1 MGRGPDV
8 AADTRLA
15 GGQERAAGGLL
26 PSSAS
31 CAQVPLRMSVE
42 TVVHHAVHHR
52 RPATRHGY
60 TGGELCT
67 ETDRVSAPSG
77 RQELGSPC
85 RIPGGR
91 RGLERRTPATHHP
104 APQLQNIAA
113 EKLLKVF
120 AIGSARDYVTA
131 ESAGTAPE
139 QAVIPVTQGAA
150 CGLRRAPWPQR
161 QQLSGAQDNSRMSH
175 TRRRPAPNAGAFQ
188 RYGPSCSWCSSTL
201 SAGRG
206 RGEGRNTGGHHDSVT
221 RRCRRSASSSA
232 PTTVRT
238 GVPGGANM
246 VTTSCD
252 CVSRRLLAPW

>member
-120 AIGSARDYVTA
+120 AIGSARDYVMA
-131 ESAGTAPE
+131 ESAGE
-139 QAVIPVTQGAA
+139 KRGD
-150 CGLRRAPWPQR
+150 R
-161 QQLSGAQDNSRMSH
+161 SG
-175 TRRRPAPNAGAFQ
+175 
-188 RYGPSCSWCSSTL
+188 
-201 SAGRG
+201 
-206 RGEGRNTGGHHDSVT
+206 TGGDSSSSRSRLRSAASALATAATTQRGSGQLTDVAHT
-221 RRCRRSASSSA
+221 AKARTQCRRF
-232 PTTVRT
+232 PTVRAF
-238 GVPGGANM
+238 VLL
-246 VTTSCD
+246 VLVD
-252 CVSRRLLAPW
+252 VVSRPGPWGGPEYWWSS